1 MATNYIEEISYT
13 QGEKIGSGAFGE
25 VYKAFGK
32 DKIYALKNIKC
43 TKDEDLNG
51 GLKEIIALGELSH
64 QNIVVLYNVKATQ
77 VKEFEATLSLLL
89 EYCAG
94 GDLNERLSQESTET
108 LKLRWMRQIASAVDY
123 LHNKE
128 IIHRDLK
135 PQNILLTADED
146 IRIADFGLAKRFAQK
161 SETQTW
167 LEYYVDY
174 GVGAS
179 CYIAPDMM
187 NQHYTY
193 KADIF
198 SVGIVFHAIIERK
211 YLFVKGKKCYGVFV
225 NKQPLGIEMY
235 NKKGNIKIA
244 FTKRTVI
251 TRLIERTLNYKYDL
265 RPKADEINSV
275 LQNYNPF
282 FPCILL

>member
-43 TKDEDLNG
+43 VKDEDIND
-51 GLKEIIALGELSH
+51 GLKEIRALGKLSH

-77 VKEFEATLSLLL
+77 VKKFEATLSLLL

-94 GDLNERLSQESTET
+94 GNLNQRLSRESTET
-108 LKLRWMRQIASAVDY
+108 LNLRWMRQIASAVDY

-135 PQNILLTADED
+135 PQNILLTSDED

-161 SETQTW
+161 SETKTQ
-167 LEYYVDY
+167 LEYYIDY
-174 GVGAS
+174 GVGAC
-179 CYIAPDMM
+179 CYTAPEIM

-211 YLFVKGKKCYGVFV
+211 YLFVQDKKCFAIFV
-225 NKQPLGIEMY
+225 GQQPLGIEMF
-235 NKKGNIKIA
+235 NKKGNIEIV
-244 FTKRTVI
+244 FTKSTVI
-251 TRLIERTLNYKYDL
+251 TRLIKRTLNYDYNL

-275 LQNYNPF
+275 LQKYDPF
-282 FPCILL
+282 SPCILL